1 MIVQSTTLENR
12 MVDFSLGSARLSF
25 FNRTRSYQA
34 RRGVVN
40 FWASDG
46 PREVTF
52 YVTAGALKHL
62 DPKLR
67 SDEDGFLKAFDAHR
81 ERIQDAA
88 NKVYRPGSQS
98 SYELDLQ
105 NF

>member
-1 MIVQSTTLENR
+1 MA
-12 MVDFSLGSARLSF
+12 SLSIGESRLSF
-25 FNRTRSYQA
+25 FNRTRSYQS

-40 FWASDG
+40 FWANDG
-46 PREVTF
+46 AREVSF

-67 SDEDGFLKAFDAHR
+67 SDEDGFLKAFDTHR
-81 ERIQDAA
+81 GWIEDAA
-88 NKVYRPGSQS
+88 NKVYRAGSQS
-98 SYELDLQ
+98 SYELDLP